1 MAYNDI
7 VTATVS
13 KHCRRDLT
21 RERPRLVF
29 GHILGAQRHSAACQ
43 LAGDRAQVRIW
54 RTNQQPHPLRA
65 RRTGNDTRDELGVA
79 DCIAVHFPVARY
91 QYIAHCLHLP
101 LVEKARKD
109 TEANPANQFGDVCA
123 SGRNFSDDRCQALGH
138 HGNLRFILAFDHD
151 SNHRLGTRGPQHDPA
166 SIGKFR
172 LHGGD
177 GVPY

>member
-1 MAYNDI
+1 MANNDI

-54 RTNQQPHPLRA
+54 RTNQQAHPLRA

-79 DCIAVHFPVARY
+79 VTAYSPLGSPDSAAFIGREDDGRQMIKIHGALQMLSGWLEGGTNRPAAA
-91 QYIAHCLHLP
+91 AHS
-101 LVEKARKD
+101 
-109 TEANPANQFGDVCA
+109 PAERRA
-123 SGRNFSDDRCQALGH
+123 SG
-138 HGNLRFILAFDHD
+138 
-151 SNHRLGTRGPQHDPA
+151 PW
-166 SIGKFR
+166 
-172 LHGGD
+172 
-177 GVPY
+177 